1 MKKLIIS
8 FTVVAALLFFCA
20 PYYTGKIAEAETLK
34 LLDRINA
41 SSGEYGLTQV
51 LSYERRVRSTNARYQ
66 YTPPVAFA
74 DRVKMFGDIIYA
86 CESQHGITGID
97 YICALE
103 GESAYATFIT
113 ENLDGVDP
121 ISVFGSISLFGGI
134 TQSISLDEIKSL
146 EVDGATLN
154 FPATLLSVFTDA
166 KGSKFRINGNSDAF
180 EMSGSGEKLSVGK
193 MTIEGDF
200 AQVIG
205 SLFTGDML
213 INIDYFSTSGAQSET
228 SIKGLQ
234 VLSSAYDNGDT
245 LSSKLLFS
253 IDQMTTSDA
262 PVKSIESLKLGLK
275 FQGLNKQSVIEY
287 QEFSHQLQADTS
299 ATVENSGAPQSE
311 PSEPKDL
318 MPILEGM
325 LKRGLEIN
333 ANLNASLDGKPN
345 SVNLDLK
352 LVESISIE
360 QLSQFISAPDD
371 ALSKLEVLLNAS
383 LDKGLIDSQPLAAI
397 LVARSPLVAAGTDN
411 YALNLKLGSKIEL
424 NGKTISWVEL
434 QTLVFSSLPL

>member
-8 FTVVAALLFFCA
+8 FTVVAALLFFSA
-20 PYYTGKIAEAETLK
+20 PYFTGKIAEAETFK

-41 SSGEYGLTQV
+41 SSSEYGLTEV
-51 LSYERRVRSTNARYQ
+51 LSYERRVRSTNARHQ

-74 DRVKMFGDIIYA
+74 DKVKVFGDIIYA

-103 GESAYATFIT
+103 GESAYAKFIT
-113 ENLDGVDP
+113 ENLDSDDP

-134 TQSISLDEIKSL
+134 TQSISLDEIRSL

-154 FPATLLSVFTDA
+154 FPAALISVFTDA
-166 KGSKFRINGNSDAF
+166 QGSKFRINGNSDAF
-180 EMSGSGEKLSVGK
+180 EMSGNGEKLSVGK
-193 MTIEGDF
+193 MTIEGEF

-234 VLSSAYDNGDT
+234 VLSSARDNGDT

-253 IDQMTTSDA
+253 IDQLTASDA
-262 PVKSIESLKLGLK
+262 PVKSIESLKLGLN
-275 FQGLNKQSVIEY
+275 FQGLDKQSVIEY
-287 QEFSHQLQADTS
+287 QEFSQQLQANTS
-299 ATVENSGAPQSE
+299 ATIENPGAPQSE
-311 PSEPKDL
+311 PTDL

-333 ANLNASLDGKPN
+333 ANLNARLDGKPN

-360 QLSQFISAPDD
+360 QLSQFISAPDG
-371 ALSKLEVLLNAS
+371 ALSKFEVWLNAS
-383 LDKGLIDSQPLAAI
+383 LDRSLIDSQAMAAI
-397 LVARSPLVAAGTDN
+397 LIARSPLVAAGNDD
-411 YALNLKLGSKIEL
+411 YVLNLKLGSKIEL

-434 QTLVFSSLPL
+434 QKLVFSSLPL